1 MKKKNLL
8 LFAAL
13 ALSASAGAQEVVT
26 VTSTDGKKEFDKGQ
40 ITTFTFDGPA
50 VILHRSGNQ
59 EPEEYMMSDIVEITF
74 SLATGFD
81 NVKMG
86 ETNITVS
93 AERGTGI
100 LRINGTEPGKIYN
113 VAVYDAAGRIVWN
126 DKQWQGQTIDFSGK
140 PAGVYILNINNTT
153 LKFRK

>member
-100 LRINGTEPGKIYN
+100 LRINGTEPGKIYLS
-113 VAVYDAAGRIVWN
+113 
-126 DKQWQGQTIDFSGK
+126 SG
-140 PAGVYILNINNTT
+140 
-153 LKFRK
+153 

>member
-13 ALSASAGAQEVVT
+13 ALSASASAQEVVT

-40 ITTFTFDGPA
+40 ITTF
-50 VILHRSGNQ
+50 ILHRSGNQ

-126 DKQWQGQTIDFSGK
+126 DKQWQGQTIDLSGK

>member
-1 MKKKNLL
+1 
-8 LFAAL
+8 
-13 ALSASAGAQEVVT
+13 
-26 VTSTDGKKEFDKGQ
+26 
-40 ITTFTFDGPA
+40 
-50 VILHRSGNQ
+50 
-59 EPEEYMMSDIVEITF
+59 MMSDIVEITF

-113 VAVYDAAGRIVWN
+113 VAVYDAAAVLSGTTSSGRARPSI
-126 DKQWQGQTIDFSGK
+126 
-140 PAGVYILNINNTT
+140 
-153 LKFRK
+153 FRASPLASIF

>member
-13 ALSASAGAQEVVT
+13 ALSASASAQEVVT

-93 AERGTGI
+93 AEHG
-100 LRINGTEPGKIYN
+100 
-113 VAVYDAAGRIVWN
+113 A
-126 DKQWQGQTIDFSGK
+126 WQDLQRSR
-140 PAGVYILNINNTT
+140 L
-153 LKFRK
+153 

>member
-50 VILHRSGNQ
+50 VI
-59 EPEEYMMSDIVEITF
+59 
-74 SLATGFD
+74 
-81 NVKMG
+81 
-86 ETNITVS
+86 
-93 AERGTGI
+93 
-100 LRINGTEPGKIYN
+100 
-113 VAVYDAAGRIVWN
+113 
-126 DKQWQGQTIDFSGK
+126 
-140 PAGVYILNINNTT
+140 
-153 LKFRK
+153 

>member
-1 MKKKNLL
+1 MKKKNLQ

-13 ALSASAGAQEVVT
+13 ALSASASAQEVVT

-74 SLATGFD
+74 SLAT
-81 NVKMG
+81 
-86 ETNITVS
+86 VS
-93 AERGTGI
+93 TM
-100 LRINGTEPGKIYN
+100 
-113 VAVYDAAGRIVWN
+113 
-126 DKQWQGQTIDFSGK
+126 
-140 PAGVYILNINNTT
+140 
-153 LKFRK
+153 